1 MTKQELAKGLMPY
14 VLKAFIS
21 PENIHTGFLTR
32 QRVNPL
38 APEQVQAFSIETENI
53 INKMVEL
60 YAEVFPGD
68 IPSDYNCGVLFQYV
82 FDKTTEALFKLLT
95 GQDVDT
101 QFILKEAFE
110 FHAPDLPEYIQLKL
124 TNVVGNIAAINQSI
138 LHFIDENDAR
148 TSDVSSWMPAYLMV
162 SVIIAIQFAQEIDPD
177 DDSEM
182 QAYLNS

>member
-14 VLKAFIS
+14 ILKAFVS

-38 APEQVQAFSIETENI
+38 MPEQIQAFSIETEEI
-53 INKMVEL
+53 VNKMVQL
-60 YAEVFPGD
+60 YAEAFSGD
-68 IPSDYNCGVLFQYV
+68 IPTDYTCGILFQYV
-82 FDKTTEALFKLLT
+82 FDKTTEALFKLII

-101 QFILKEAFE
+101 QFVLKEAFE
-110 FHAPDLPEYIQLKL
+110 YYAPDLPEYIQLKL
-124 TNVVGNIAAINQSI
+124 TNVVGKMAAINQSI
-138 LHFIDENDAR
+138 LHFIDENEAR

-162 SVIIAIQFAQEIDPD
+162 SVIIAIQFAQEIDPN